1 MNHLYNMSIKWQ
13 FDNYF
18 TMPLLQTKLY
28 IITLTSKL
36 GNVIIMTTKLV
47 KGAVKMKKEDILMK
61 SQMENHDEGE
71 ENAEN
76 QGRALGV
83 VVMAAIFCFVTVF
96 SLIFSRNNL
105 IASYAVSAMFW
116 AFLSVYSIPKY
127 RFAKKK
133 SMLIASIGYA
143 IASIA
148 SLLSFV
154 ITVIK

>member
-1 MNHLYNMSIKWQ
+1 M
-13 FDNYF
+13 
-18 TMPLLQTKLY
+18 
-28 IITLTSKL
+28 
-36 GNVIIMTTKLV
+36 MTIKLV

-83 VVMAAIFCFVTVF
+83 IAMAVIFIFITVF
-96 SLIFSRNNL
+96 SIIFSRNNST
-105 IASYAVSAMFW
+105 ASYAASAMFW
-116 AFLSVYSIPKY
+116 AFLSAYYIPQY

-133 SMLIASIGYA
+133 STLVVSIGFA

-148 SLLSFV
+148 SLLTFIIMV
-154 ITVIK
+154 IE

>member
-1 MNHLYNMSIKWQ
+1 
-13 FDNYF
+13 
-18 TMPLLQTKLY
+18 
-28 IITLTSKL
+28 
-36 GNVIIMTTKLV
+36 
-47 KGAVKMKKEDILMK
+47 MKKEDILMK

-76 QGRALGV
+76 QCRALGV

-96 SLIFSRNNL
+96 SLIFSRNNS

-116 AFLSVYSIPKY
+116 AFLSVYCIPKY

-133 SMLIASIGYA
+133 SILIASIGYA
-143 IASIA
+143 IASIT

>member
-1 MNHLYNMSIKWQ
+1 MN
-13 FDNYF
+13 
-18 TMPLLQTKLY
+18 
-28 IITLTSKL
+28 
-36 GNVIIMTTKLV
+36 
-47 KGAVKMKKEDILMK
+47 KEDILMR

-83 VVMAAIFCFVTVF
+83 IVMAAIFCFITIF
-96 SLIFSRNNL
+96 NLIFYKKSST
-105 IASYAVSAMFW
+105 ATYAASAMFW
-116 AFLSVYSIPKY
+116 AFLSVFYIPKY
-127 RFAKKK
+127 RFTKNT
-133 SMLIASIGYA
+133 SMLIASIGFA